1 MNKELEPVLQELWD
15 MVQEALKFRKP
26 EAENQGEALIASNL
40 RPRDPLRSQTRV
52 RVDNISMVK
61 TGN

>member
-1 MNKELEPVLQELWD
+1 MNEELEPVLQELWD

-26 EAENQGEALIASNL
+26 GAENQG
-40 RPRDPLRSQTRV
+40 RSAHCFKSKTQMRV